1 MFLAILKG
9 FSVELFFLSDQQVKR
24 KVSQLTEN
32 VLLNMHD
39 AFTDLIPLYFNWICS
54 WNKYNK

>member
-1 MFLAILKG
+1 MFQMFLAILKG

-39 AFTDLIPLYFNWICS
+39 AFTDLIPLYFN
-54 WNKYNK
+54 